1 MECNGCAVND
11 DRPACRAYGGRGGG
25 SFTPPA
31 AFLCTPEVLPHL
43 VQQILRRLLA
53 PALSTV
59 DPAALAGAAL
69 PAQSSGMDPS
79 CLRALLAQQDGV
91 VSRRQLLHAGL
102 TDNDIARLIRR
113 KELARV
119 HSGVYVN
126 HTGPLTWLQRAWAA
140 ILFYWPAALCDDSA
154 LVVSGV
160 GGVDPAGPIEVAVD
174 DERRVI
180 RKEGVRVRRV
190 TRLASRVQPN
200 RTPPRMRLEH
210 ALLGS
215 ASRAAD
221 DAHAIAVLADACQQR
236 RTTPARLLDALGAHR
251 NLPRRAFLGEVLADV
266 ASGAY
271 SLLEHRYLTR
281 VERPHGLPTAKRQ
294 RRVRPGR
301 TSAYRDVEYL
311 RLCAV
316 VELDGRLGHEE
327 TLDRWDDL
335 DRDIESV
342 LEGDTTMRLG
352 LRQVLDSCRA
362 ALVVARLLKALG
374 WSEDPKPC
382 GPGCLVA
389 PGASSGGSPAPGAE
403 DPPGPPADQLPEAV

>member
-1 MECNGCAVND
+1 MSRVRGVVSWKFYFASACAPE
-11 DRPACRAYGGRGGG
+11 DRPYVVQKIL
-25 SFTPPA
+25 PWLPA
-31 AFLCTPEVLPHL
+31 PG
-43 VQQILRRLLA
+43 
-53 PALSTV
+53 LSTV
-59 DPAALAGAAL
+59 EPAALADAAL
-69 PAQSSGMDPS
+69 SAQSSGMDS
-79 CLRALLAQQDGV
+79 ACLRALLSQQHGV

-102 TDNDIARLIRR
+102 TDNDIARLLRR

-126 HTGPLTWLQRAWAA
+126 HTGRLSWLQRAWAA
-140 ILFYWPAALCDDSA
+140 LLFYWPAALSDDSA

-160 GGVDPAGPIEVAVD
+160 RGVDPAGPIHVAVD
-174 DERRVI
+174 EERRVT

-190 TRLASRVQPN
+190 TRLASLVQPN
-200 RTPPRMRLEH
+200 RTPPRMLLEH

-215 ASRAAD
+215 ASRAMD

-236 RTTPARLLDALGAHR
+236 RTTPARLLHALGAHP
-251 NLPRRAFLGEVLADV
+251 NLPRRAFLREVLADV

-301 TSAYRDVEYL
+301 ASAYRDVEYL
-311 RLCAV
+311 PLSAV

-352 LRQVLDSCRA
+352 WRQVLDSCRA

-382 GPGCLVA
+382 GPGCLIESA
-389 PGASSGGSPAPGAE
+389 PGSSSGGSSAPGAE
-403 DPPGPPADQLPEAV
+403 DPPAPPADQLARQLDPYSA

>member
-1 MECNGCAVND
+1 
-11 DRPACRAYGGRGGG
+11 
-25 SFTPPA
+25 
-31 AFLCTPEVLPHL
+31 
-43 VQQILRRLLA
+43 
-53 PALSTV
+53 
-59 DPAALAGAAL
+59 
-69 PAQSSGMDPS
+69 MDPS
-79 CLRALLAQQDGV
+79 CLRALLSQQHGV

-102 TDNDIARLIRR
+102 TDNDIARLLRR

-119 HSGVYVN
+119 HSGVYVD
-126 HTGPLTWLQRAWAA
+126 HTGPLSWLQRAWAA

-154 LVVSGV
+154 LVVAGV
-160 GGVDPAGPIEVAVD
+160 RGVDPAGPIQLAVD
-174 DERRVI
+174 EGRRVTQ
-180 RKEGVRVRRV
+180 KEGVRVRRV
-190 TRLASRVQPN
+190 TRLASLVQPN

-221 DAHAIAVLADACQQR
+221 DAHAIAMLADACQQR
-236 RTTPARLLDALGAHR
+236 RTTPARLLHALGAHP

-311 RLCAV
+311 RLSAV

-352 LRQVLDSCRA
+352 WRQG
-362 ALVVARLLKALG
+362 LVAVALG
-374 WSEDPKPC
+374 PS
-382 GPGCLVA
+382 A
-389 PGASSGGSPAPGAE
+389 GGFPAPGAE
-403 DPPGPPADQLPEAV
+403 DPPAPPTDQPA